1 MIFRKQAVKVEPGRT
16 YKHRRTSSAFQSS
29 DSTPWLANQRSA
41 GLFSEELAWSE
52 HKTAPFLGIV
62 ILDRTGGDF
71 GGNNHGPR

>member
-29 DSTPWLANQRSA
+29 DSTPWLA
-41 GLFSEELAWSE
+41 WSE

-62 ILDRTGGDF
+62 ILDRTDGDF